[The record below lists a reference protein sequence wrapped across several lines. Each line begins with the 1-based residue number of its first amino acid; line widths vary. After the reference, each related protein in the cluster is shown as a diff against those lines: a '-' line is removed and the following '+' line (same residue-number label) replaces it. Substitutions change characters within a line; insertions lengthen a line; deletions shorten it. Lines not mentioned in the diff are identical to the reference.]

1 MYKRNLILTGLA
13 VTASINVWSQQKTNH
28 DRQNILFIVCDD
40 LRPEL
45 GCYGR
50 KQIKSPNIDRW
61 ATQSVLFDRAYCNI
75 AVSGASRASLLTGL
89 RPTKNLLQTWNARK
103 HSKKCTFYTLRFGCS
118 FAAVNTIKPQ
128 LL

>member
-50 KQIKSPNIDRW
+50 KQTSLRILIDGRHR
-61 ATQSVLFDRAYCNI
+61 VYY
-75 AVSGASRASLLTGL
+75 LTG
-89 RPTKNLLQTWNARK
+89 RTAILLSPELPAQA
-103 HSKKCTFYTLRFGCS
+103 C
-118 FAAVNTIKPQ
+118 
-128 LL
+128 

>member
-89 RPTKNLLQTWNARK
+89 RPTKICYRLGMPVPMWMFLT
-103 HSKKCTFYTLRFGCS
+103 
-118 FAAVNTIKPQ
+118 Q
-128 LL
+128 LPYRNVLETPDI